1 MNKRIVRLGNKE
13 LIAGGK
19 CKASN
24 FTEFLKEK
32 LESDDKGDREIK
44 ELIQVLDK
52 QSEDKAFKIL
62 KLYREKIIA
71 ETKLEIKTKI
81 NNHLL
86 NK

>member
-44 ELIQVLDK
+44 ELMQVLDK

>member
-24 FTEFLKEK
+24 FTEFSKER
-32 LESDDKGDREIK
+32 LESEAKGDKEIK
-44 ELIQVLDK
+44 ELMQILDK

>member
-1 MNKRIVRLGNKE
+1 MNKRIVRLRNKE
-13 LIAGGK
+13 ILTGGK

-24 FTEFLKEK
+24 FTDFLKGQ
-32 LESDDKGDREIK
+32 LEREAKGDKEIK
-44 ELIQVLDK
+44 ELMQILSNQN
-52 QSEDKAFKIL
+52 EDKAFKIL